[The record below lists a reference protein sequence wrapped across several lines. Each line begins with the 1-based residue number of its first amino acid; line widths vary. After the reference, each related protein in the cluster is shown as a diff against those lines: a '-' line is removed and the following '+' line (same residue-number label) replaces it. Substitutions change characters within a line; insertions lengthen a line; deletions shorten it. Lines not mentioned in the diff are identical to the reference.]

1 MPSGHSGLVVLKG
14 TGAWIHMTILVL
26 GGSGDLVS
34 RYEQG
39 GLLLLCE
46 L

>member
-1 MPSGHSGLVVLKG
+1 MPLGHSGLVVLKG
-14 TGAWIHMTILVL
+14 TWAWIHMTIPVL

-34 RYEQG
+34 MYEQG
-39 GLLLLCE
+39 GWLLLCE